1 MKKNYVA
8 YIGSYT
14 FHGSSKGISIMD
26 VDVENGRFIKRKELR
41 VNNSSYL
48 TVSHDHKYLYSIVDE
63 GIASFKILPDGNLK
77 HLNTATIKGM
87 RGCFLTTDSKNR
99 FLVVAGYH
107 DGKMTVLRLKENGEV
122 GHITAE
128 VFDRG
133 IGSVA
138 ERNFSPH
145 ISCVQFT
152 PDENFLC
159 MVDLGIDQVKIF
171 RFDHEDG
178 SVRMIDILHCE
189 LNSAPRH
196 LRFSS
201 DGKYMYLI
209 SELKNY
215 ITVYNYY
222 INKKGHPE
230 FEFKQLVSTVPKKC
244 DELSAACALR
254 FSEDGKYV
262 FCSNA
267 GDDSV
272 GFFQIDEENGLLRVQ
287 SILPISGDYPKDL
300 AIFPDGKH
308 FVSVNQDSGTLT
320 FFTIDYKKGIIVMNG
335 HPIPLDNGNCCVIVP
350 VEEKERER

>member
-1 MKKNYVA
+1 MDKKYVA
-8 YIGSYT
+8 YIGCYT
-14 FHGSSKGISIMD
+14 FHGSSKGIAIMD
-26 VDVENGRFIKRKELR
+26 VDVANGRFIKRKEIR

-48 TVSHDHKYLYSIVDE
+48 TVSHDHQYLYSIVDE
-63 GIASFKILPDGNLK
+63 GVASFKILPDGNLK

-99 FLVVAGYH
+99 FLVTAGHH

-128 VFDRG
+128 VYDRG

-138 ERNFSPH
+138 ERNFRPH

-152 PDENFLC
+152 PDEQFLC

-171 RFDHEDG
+171 KFDHDDG

-196 LRFSS
+196 LRFSA

-215 ITVYNYY
+215 ITVYNYF
-222 INKKGHPE
+222 INEKGHPE
-230 FEFKQLVSTVPKKC
+230 FEFKQLVSSVPKKC

-254 FSEDGKYV
+254 FSDDGKYA

-267 GDDSV
+267 GDNSV
-272 GFFQIDEENGLLRVQ
+272 GFFKIDEENGLLRVQ

-308 FVSVNQDSGTLT
+308 FVSINQDSNTLT
-320 FFTIDYKKGIIVMNG
+320 FFTIDYKKGIIIMNG
-335 HPIPLDNGNCCVIVP
+335 HPLPLDNGNCCIIVP
-350 VEEKERER
+350 VEEEEQK